1 MSISEVT
8 ALRAKL
14 AELSHKFSTQEED
27 ITQRVKDDY
36 DALVQ
41 NLFSSTFD
49 LKVKYDEFG

>member
-41 NLFSSTFD
+41 NLFSSAFD

>member
-1 MSISEVT
+1 MT

-14 AELSHKFSTQEED
+14 AEMTKKFTTQEYD
-27 ITQRVKDDY
+27 ITESVKDEY

-41 NLFSSTFD
+41 NLFSSAFD